1 LKISLVTVIVKDQQ
15 EALHF
20 YTDVLG
26 FVKKLDVTD
35 GGARRLTL
43 VSPEDPEGPQL
54 VLELNDNPAFATY
67 QRALFYA
74 GIPMISFRVKDVRA
88 EHDRLQETGVAFSI
102 EPGGTER
109 AHAAMFNDTCGNLV
123 QIYEEPE

>member
-1 LKISLVTVIVKDQQ
+1 MRISLVTVIVKDLQ

-26 FVKKLDVTD
+26 FVKKVDVKEA
-35 GGARRLTL
+35 GRRRLTL
-43 VSPEDPEGPQL
+43 VAPDDPDGPQL
-54 VLELNDNPAFATY
+54 LLEPNDNPAAATY

-74 GIPMISFRVKDVRA
+74 GLPMVSFRVPDVRS
-88 EHDRLQETGVAFSI
+88 EHERLQGLGVAFSM

-109 AHAAMFNDTCGNLV
+109 AHVAMFNDTCGNLV
-123 QIYEEPE
+123 QIYEEQD